1 MHRFSRLLALGALLL
16 ATPAL
21 AQNGTSSLPEAP
33 FGPGERL
40 EFSVGYGP
48 LPAGTMTIR
57 VGDVVT
63 VQGVPAYHF
72 VFDAETNKAV
82 SFVYELDSH
91 EESWFDARRFRSL
104 RYLKRSVENEKEY
117 TRDYRFDHDRNVRI
131 TAEGEERPASAHAV
145 DQLAF
150 MYYVRLLP
158 MKAGARYVLNNS
170 ADPDDNPVTVRVLKK
185 ERVKVPAGTF
195 ETWVLDLDVTTDS
208 GVFKKGGENRIW
220 VTADEAKIPVK
231 LSSKI
236 GLGSFEAELV
246 ERRTG

>member
-1 MHRFSRLLALGALLL
+1 MHRLPMILALGALL
-16 ATPAL
+16 AGSPAA
-21 AQNGTSSLPEAP
+21 AQKGSSSLPEAP
-33 FGPGERL
+33 FDVGERL

-48 LPAGTMTIR
+48 LPAGTMSIR
-57 VGDVVT
+57 VDDLVT
-63 VQGVPAYHF
+63 YAGTPAYHI
-72 VFDAETNKAV
+72 VFDAKTNKAV

-91 EESWFDARRFRSL
+91 EESWFDARRFRSV
-104 RYLKRSVENEKEY
+104 RYLKRAVENEKSV

-131 TAEGEERPASAHAV
+131 TAEGEERPASPHAV

-158 MKAGARYVLNNS
+158 MKPGARFVLKNS

-195 ETWVLDLDVTTDS
+195 EAWVLDLDVTTDS

-220 VTADEAKIPVK
+220 LMADESKIPVK

-236 GLGSFEAELV
+236 GLGSFQAELV
-246 ERRTG
+246 ERHSD